1 MRDTEVFCNE
11 RGTVISHPFES
22 SKKEITYR
30 SVCSDRLKDG

>member
-1 MRDTEVFCNE
+1 MRDTEVFYNK

-22 SKKEITYR
+22 SKKQIMYH